1 MVTVLYVWRSM
12 AILAGIER
20 AISIKINWLASH
32 GYKVVLVTYEQG
44 SHPLAFSLHPDVRV
58 FDLKTPFH
66 VLSKY
71 PIYKRWLYYL
81 RMKSVFLRRLRDVIE
96 DVHPDVVLTIAGCMN
111 VIKEIYKACS
121 FSKLI
126 IESHETFFS
135 VIKEP
140 MYINNPIL
148 KIFSKIYDKRC
159 LYYIDHFDRLVSL
172 TYGDVGEWRKH
183 ISIPLNVI
191 PNPIPH
197 YPFSLNERT
206 NNTYFRIISAGRLEE
221 VKGFDR
227 LIKAFAIIEKKC
239 PKWRVDIF
247 GKGSCEDELRK
258 LIASYHLEKRIKI
271 LPPTNNIYSEYQNSD
286 FYVLSSYH
294 EGLGMVLLEAM
305 ACGIPC
311 VSFNCDYGPREII
324 VDKVTGILVEDGNV
338 EKLAQE
344 ILWMV
349 EHHKERLEMGNNACE
364 AIKKYSVDTIMQK
377 WTILFDELFQTTN

>member
-111 VIKEIYKACS
+111 VIKEIYKACHK
-121 FSKLI
+121 SKLI

-140 MYINNPIL
+140 IYNSNPLLHYIARL
-148 KIFSKIYDKRC
+148 YDKYNLSYVNR
-159 LYYIDHFDRLVSL
+159 FDRMACLTRGDAEEWHKHVS
-172 TYGDVGEWRKH
+172 TK
-183 ISIPLNVI
+183 IIVI
-191 PNPIPH
+191 PNPLTEMPILMNNKETH
-197 YPFSLNERT
+197 YRL
-206 NNTYFRIISAGRLEE
+206 ISAGRIED

-227 LIKAFAIIEKKC
+227 LIKAFAIISNNC
-239 PKWRVDIF
+239 PNWRIDIY
-247 GKGSCEDELRK
+247 GKGSREYFLRE
-258 LIASYHLEKRIKI
+258 LIAHFQLENRIAI
-271 LPPTNNIYSEYQNSD
+271 LPPTNNIYVEYLNSD
-286 FYVLSSYH
+286 IYVLSSLH
-294 EGLGMVLLEAM
+294 EGFGMVLLEAM
-305 ACGIPC
+305 SCGIPC
-311 VSFNCDYGPREII
+311 IAFDCDYGPREII
-324 VDKVTGILVEDGNV
+324 EDRVSGLLVEDGNID
-338 EKLAQE
+338 KLAQS
-344 ILWMV
+344 ILWMI
-349 EHHKERLEMGNNACE
+349 EHQKERLEMGNKAHE
-364 AIKKYSVDTIMQK
+364 SMVKYNIDVIMPI
-377 WTILFDELFQTTN
+377 WIRLFNEL